1 MWFELV
7 CVAALR
13 AWGRGAGVTFG
24 GLGRGLVALLM
35 FSEPG
40 AGEREGENV
49 VKRKINVNDWKKG

>member
-1 MWFELV
+1 M
-7 CVAALR
+7 
-13 AWGRGAGVTFG
+13 TFG